1 MAISELWVNI
11 PVKDVQ
17 KSKAF
22 FKSLG
27 LNFNEPMSQG
37 DDMACLLIG
46 KTNTVVMLIKTEM
59 FKGFVQNEISNSLES
74 SEVLFSIG
82 AESKDEVNQ
91 LAEKIKEA
99 GGIVFSDPAV
109 VMETMYGCGFT
120 DLDGHRWNILFMN
133 EQPTN

>member
-17 KSKAF
+17 KSKVF
-22 FKSLG
+22 FKALG

-37 DDMACLLIG
+37 NDMACLLIG
-46 KTNTVVMLIKTEM
+46 KTNTVVMLIQTEM
-59 FKGFVQNEISNSLES
+59 FKGFVQNPISNSLES

-82 AESKDEVNQ
+82 AESKEEVDQ
-91 LAEKIKEA
+91 LAEKIKNA
-99 GGIVFSDPAV
+99 GGVIFSAPAI